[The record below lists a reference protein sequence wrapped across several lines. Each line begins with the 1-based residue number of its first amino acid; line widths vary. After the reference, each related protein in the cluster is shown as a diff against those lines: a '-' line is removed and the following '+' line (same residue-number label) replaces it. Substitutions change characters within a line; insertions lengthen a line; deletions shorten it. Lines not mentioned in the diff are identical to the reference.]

1 MGSHAGADTRTQGN
15 GAGEILQILRTGGA
29 WTRGELAERT
39 GAARRTVTSRL
50 EELLALGYVVSA
62 EGESTGGR
70 PPETFAF
77 NAAGGVVLVADI
89 GGGHTRVGV
98 TDLAGTILAE
108 SERDLQVTEGPEVVL
123 GWVADELDALLARLG
138 ESRERVRCIGIGV
151 PGPVEAETGRLV
163 SPPIMTGWDGYVV
176 PEMFT
181 ERFGAPVA
189 VDKDAN
195 IMALGEY
202 RTLWSHHPTMVMIK
216 VGMGIGSGIIVGG
229 QLIRGAQGIAGDVG
243 HIPRGD
249 AHPCRCGNFGCAEAA
264 AGGWAI
270 ARDLAAVGQHVSTSA
285 EIVALTRA
293 GQPDAVRLVRAAG
306 RVIGEV
312 VADLVSIV
320 NPSVVV
326 IGGNLSECREPLVA
340 GVREVVYARS
350 QPLATRD
357 LRITYSQ
364 LVYQAGLIG
373 ASIMARDKVFGVEAV
388 NAAAA
393 RLSR

>member
-1 MGSHAGADTRTQGN
+1 MGSTTRTEARASGT
-15 GAGEILQILRTGGA
+15 GAGEILAILRSGGR

-50 EELLALGYVVSA
+50 EELVELGYAVRA

-77 NAAGGVVLVADI
+77 NVHGGVVLAADI

-98 TDLAGTILAE
+98 TDLGGRVLVE
-108 SERDLQVTEGPEVVL
+108 SERDLQITDGPEAVL
-123 GWVADELDALLARLG
+123 GWVADEFDKLLTQIG
-138 ESRERVRCIGIGV
+138 ERRERVRCIGIGV
-151 PGPVEAETGRLV
+151 PGPVEVETGRLV
-163 SPPIMTGWDGYVV
+163 SPPIMTGWDGFVV
-176 PEMFT
+176 PEVF
-181 ERFGAPVA
+181 EGRFGAPVV

-202 RTLWSHHPTMVMIK
+202 RSEWAEYDTMVMVK
-216 VGMGIGSGIIVGG
+216 VGMGVGCGIIVRGE
-229 QLIRGAQGIAGDVG
+229 LIRGAQGIAGDIG

-249 AHPCRCGNFGCAEAA
+249 AHPCRCGNHGCAEAA

-270 ARDLAAVGQHVSTSA
+270 ARDLEDVGISVSTSA

-312 VADLVSIV
+312 VADLVSVI
-320 NPSVVV
+320 NPSLVV
-326 IGGNLSECREPLVA
+326 IGGNLSECREPLIA

-357 LRITYSQ
+357 LQITYSQ

-373 ASIMARDKVFGVEAV
+373 ASIMVRDKVFGVDAV
-388 NAAAA
+388 NAATAA
-393 RLSR
+393 LSR